1 MIDKTL
7 IVTYGNQSHKYGLRN
22 KKKDIIV
29 GNQLSDT
36 ITFPSLQEKIKVEW
50 DGDTCTVNRQ
60 PLENH
65 LRLTL
70 MAGDRMHFYLIDPS
84 ERHILDT
91 AGRDYFSIGQH
102 TYDSITIED
111 LSANLF
117 LFREANHEGFLLEVH
132 DGDVYL
138 NYSLTSGN
146 CRVEEGDLLFADGV
160 LMTIRKETIE
170 ILSSGREVNTSFV
183 SLPLKENDYGPDYP
197 NYHRSPR
204 IIYREPEDKRV
215 IGTPTAKPTKPSEQL
230 ARTIVPP
237 LVMIVA
243 LGFISL
249 LQPRGIYIL
258 VMLAMTVTTV
268 IFSITSYIK
277 SVRKYKADMA
287 HRDKTYRE
295 YLQRKTK
302 ELHEA
307 IEEQRHALEY
317 HYPNVEEIRE
327 MIWNMNARI
336 YEKTRYH
343 HDFLTFRAGL
353 GTVDTSFEI
362 EFREEEY
369 SQEEDELI
377 DAARELK
384 SYFHEVKDVPVVTSL
399 TNGPLGY
406 IGQRE
411 LVREQLQL
419 LVMQIALFHS
429 YHDVQFIN
437 IFPEEEKEDWQ
448 WMRWLPHAS
457 LQDLNVRG
465 FVYHERSRDQVLH
478 SMYQVLKERKQHLDE
493 KGNKNEKIFFSP
505 HYVILITEE
514 KLIIDHIIMEFFN
527 EDPSELGVS
536 LVFVQDVM
544 QSLPEH
550 VRTVVD
556 IRDSNSGNIL
566 LENGELVNKRFTPDH
581 FPIHFNKEDVSR
593 GLAPLHHLQSLKN
606 SIPESVTFLEMYQ
619 VEKVE
624 ELQLA
629 ERWAENETYK
639 TMAVPLGLRGKEDI
653 VQLNLHEKAHGP
665 HGLVAGTTGSGKSEI
680 IQSYILSL
688 AVNFHPYEVAFLLI
702 DYKGGG
708 MANLFKG
715 LPHLLGTITNL
726 DRTQSMRALASIKA
740 ELQKR
745 QRLFGEHDV
754 NHINQYQK
762 LYKQGKVAEAMP
774 HLFLISD
781 EFAELKAEQPDFMKE
796 LVSTARIGRS
806 LGIHL
811 ILATQKPSGV
821 VDDQIWSNSKFKLA
835 LKVQNASDSNEVL
848 KTPDAAEITLPGRAY
863 LQVGNNEIYELFQSA
878 WSGADYV
885 PDKNEHEYV
894 DTTIYGINELGQY
907 DILSED
913 LSGLDK
919 KEEVE
924 SVPTELDAVVN
935 YIRDYAEAQQIEP
948 LPRPWLPPLPERI
961 FLKDIHDI
969 SFKEAWQEPKGP
981 LEITIGLL
989 DQPELQEQNP
999 LTLNLTEDGHIVT
1012 FSSPQ
1017 YGKSTFLQ
1025 SVVMDLTRQHH
1036 PGHLHIYLLDFGTNG
1051 LLPLKGIP
1059 HVADTLLL
1067 DETEKMG
1074 KWIRMMT
1081 NLVKERK
1088 QKLSKFS
1095 AADIEMY
1102 EKMSGETVPNILI
1115 VVDNYDSVR
1124 DSDFSDELER
1134 VMTQIAREGAS
1145 IGIHLAIT
1153 AGRQTAMR
1161 MPLLSNIKLQL
1172 ALYLIDE
1179 SEARSI
1185 VGKTDLVIEEVP
1197 GRGMMKLE
1205 EPTLFQIALPS
1216 EGEDVLVQLENLK
1229 QEAEEM
1235 QTEWKGELPQ
1245 AIPIVPDVLFYQEF
1259 IQRPQAINL
1268 LSEGRLPVGLDF
1280 EDVVPITFT
1289 NQTHIFVG
1297 ATDVFKTY
1305 DVFQQ
1310 FFQMLKTQLEQGFI
1324 DELIYFEDKAGTLED
1339 QKETIDCYLTDTTEK
1354 ESMIDNI
1361 FQVLKARKDI
1371 PKEEYQPIYLLL
1383 PDCIGYDDEWTEES
1397 LDKLT
1402 TILEEGDRWKIFCIV
1417 GDVFDKLSRSF
1428 SQHASVIK
1436 KIKNVISLSKVNDQS
1451 VYTVNNI
1458 GYREGQLGESE
1469 GYLIENEQAV
1479 KIKLPKA

>member
-1 MIDKTL
+1 
-7 IVTYGNQSHKYGLRN
+7 
-22 KKKDIIV
+22 
-29 GNQLSDT
+29 
-36 ITFPSLQEKIKVEW
+36 
-50 DGDTCTVNRQ
+50 
-60 PLENH
+60 
-65 LRLTL
+65 
-70 MAGDRMHFYLIDPS
+70 
-84 ERHILDT
+84 
-91 AGRDYFSIGQH
+91 
-102 TYDSITIED
+102 
-111 LSANLF
+111 
-117 LFREANHEGFLLEVH
+117 
-132 DGDVYL
+132 
-138 NYSLTSGN
+138 
-146 CRVEEGDLLFADGV
+146 
-160 LMTIRKETIE
+160 
-170 ILSSGREVNTSFV
+170 
-183 SLPLKENDYGPDYP
+183 
-197 NYHRSPR
+197 
-204 IIYREPEDKRV
+204 
-215 IGTPTAKPTKPSEQL
+215 
-230 ARTIVPP
+230 
-237 LVMIVA
+237 
-243 LGFISL
+243 
-249 LQPRGIYIL
+249 
-258 VMLAMTVTTV
+258 
-268 IFSITSYIK
+268 
-277 SVRKYKADMA
+277 
-287 HRDKTYRE
+287 
-295 YLQRKTK
+295 
-302 ELHEA
+302 
-307 IEEQRHALEY
+307 
-317 HYPNVEEIRE
+317 
-327 MIWNMNARI
+327 
-336 YEKTRYH
+336 
-343 HDFLTFRAGL
+343 
-353 GTVDTSFEI
+353 
-362 EFREEEY
+362 
-369 SQEEDELI
+369 
-377 DAARELK
+377 
-384 SYFHEVKDVPVVTSL
+384 
-399 TNGPLGY
+399 
-406 IGQRE
+406 
-411 LVREQLQL
+411 
-419 LVMQIALFHS
+419 
-429 YHDVQFIN
+429 
-437 IFPEEEKEDWQ
+437 
-448 WMRWLPHAS
+448 
-457 LQDLNVRG
+457 
-465 FVYHERSRDQVLH
+465 
-478 SMYQVLKERKQHLDE
+478 
-493 KGNKNEKIFFSP
+493 
-505 HYVILITEE
+505 
-514 KLIIDHIIMEFFN
+514 
-527 EDPSELGVS
+527 
-536 LVFVQDVM
+536 
-544 QSLPEH
+544 
-550 VRTVVD
+550 
-556 IRDSNSGNIL
+556 
-566 LENGELVNKRFTPDH
+566 
-581 FPIHFNKEDVSR
+581 
-593 GLAPLHHLQSLKN
+593 
-606 SIPESVTFLEMYQ
+606 
-619 VEKVE
+619 
-624 ELQLA
+624 
-629 ERWAENETYK
+629 
-639 TMAVPLGLRGKEDI
+639 
-653 VQLNLHEKAHGP
+653 
-665 HGLVAGTTGSGKSEI
+665 
-680 IQSYILSL
+680 
-688 AVNFHPYEVAFLLI
+688 
-702 DYKGGG
+702 
-708 MANLFKG
+708 
-715 LPHLLGTITNL
+715 
-726 DRTQSMRALASIKA
+726 
-740 ELQKR
+740 
-745 QRLFGEHDV
+745 
-754 NHINQYQK
+754 
-762 LYKQGKVAEAMP
+762 
-774 HLFLISD
+774 
-781 EFAELKAEQPDFMKE
+781 
-796 LVSTARIGRS
+796 
-806 LGIHL
+806 
-811 ILATQKPSGV
+811 
-821 VDDQIWSNSKFKLA
+821 
-835 LKVQNASDSNEVL
+835 
-848 KTPDAAEITLPGRAY
+848 
-863 LQVGNNEIYELFQSA
+863 
-878 WSGADYV
+878 
-885 PDKNEHEYV
+885 
-894 DTTIYGINELGQY
+894 
-907 DILSED
+907 
-913 LSGLDK
+913 
-919 KEEVE
+919 
-924 SVPTELDAVVN
+924 
-935 YIRDYAEAQQIEP
+935 
-948 LPRPWLPPLPERI
+948 
-961 FLKDIHDI
+961 
-969 SFKEAWQEPKGP
+969 
-981 LEITIGLL
+981 
-989 DQPELQEQNP
+989 
-999 LTLNLTEDGHIVT
+999 
-1012 FSSPQ
+1012 
-1017 YGKSTFLQ
+1017 
-1025 SVVMDLTRQHH
+1025 MDLTRQHH